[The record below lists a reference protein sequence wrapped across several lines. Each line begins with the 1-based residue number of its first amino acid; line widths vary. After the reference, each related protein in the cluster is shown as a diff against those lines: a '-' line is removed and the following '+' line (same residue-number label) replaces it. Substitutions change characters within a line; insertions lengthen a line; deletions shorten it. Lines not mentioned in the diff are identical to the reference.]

1 MKNYELIKFN
11 HLFENED
18 TFLRELRENQ
28 VWYRGNP
35 EELEYFFKQVYNVY
49 QKSARSPYAVA
60 EAQTKF
66 WRTVSGDVPRVHSG
80 LPKLATQAIVN
91 LIAGNGYD
99 INVNDSEEEV
109 ERLKE
114 ILEENNFENLLQQ
127 AISTETWSGYV
138 FFKICHDLEL
148 TDKPI
153 IEVISPFNASCELER
168 GRTKSITF
176 HFKEDSEEKD
186 KNGVPKEEIEVREK
200 YYLENGKLKVEYKA
214 YKGKTEVALPEKYKE
229 YETNYPLTFLPAM
242 IKNNTGHNSRFPNKP
257 YGESDFTSVQSL
269 FHTLDDLLSQTELEV
284 ANAIATKF
292 VNSKL
297 IPRDLNGKSFKFDRN
312 KTIQEITSND
322 MEDDNF
328 DVRKFV
334 SVLQPDIR
342 VDRYDKI
349 IADTYGRILTN
360 MGLSPLTVGLPG
372 FESVSASAA
381 SQREREKATIRTR
394 AKKLK
399 LWRPALEKLFECV
412 LKYDDY
418 IHNKA
423 EGEYDIAID
432 FPQYAVPTLDERIAT
447 IGQAVQLNIMSIE
460 KAIDELYPELTE
472 EERKKIILDIKLEQ
486 GVPLTQENIEDTP
499 TEG

>member
-1 MKNYELIKFN
+1 VKNYELIKFN

-66 WRTVSGDVPRVHSG
+66 WRTVSKDVPRVHSG

-91 LIAGNGYD
+91 LIAGNGYEV
-99 INVNDSEEEV
+99 NVNDDEEQV

-114 ILEENNFENLLQQ
+114 ILEENKFEDLLQE

-153 IEVISPFNASCELER
+153 IEVVSPFNATCETQR
-168 GRTKSITF
+168 GRVKSITF
-176 HFKEDSEEKD
+176 HFKEDAGEE
-186 KNGVPKEEIEVREK
+186 NEIEVREK
-200 YYLENGKLKVEYKA
+200 YYLENGKLQVEYKA
-214 YKGKTEVALPEKYKE
+214 YKDKQEVDLPEKYKE
-229 YETNYPLTFLPAM
+229 YETNYNLTFLPA
-242 IKNNTGHNSRFPNKP
+242 ILKNNTGHNSRFPKKP

-297 IPRDLNGKSFKFDRN
+297 IPRDINGKSYKFDRN
-312 KTIQEITSND
+312 QTVQEITSND
-322 MEDDNF
+322 MEDDTF
-328 DVRKFV
+328 DIRKFV

-360 MGLSPLTVGLPG
+360 IGLSPLTVGLPG
-372 FESVSASAA
+372 FESVQASAA

-394 AKKLK
+394 AKKIK
-399 LWRPALEKLFECV
+399 LWRPTLIKLFECV

-418 IHNKA
+418 INNKA
-423 EGEYDIAID
+423 EGEYEID
-432 FPQYAVPTLDERIAT
+432 VSFPQYAVPTLDERIAT

-460 KAIDELYPELTE
+460 KAIDELYPELSDE
-472 EERKKIILDIKLEQ
+472 DRQKIILDIKLEQ
-486 GVPLTQENIEDTP
+486 GVPLTQENIQDQEEQQE
-499 TEG
+499 TE

>member
-1 MKNYELIKFN
+1 MKNYELISFN

-28 VWYRGNP
+28 IWYRGNP

-60 EAQTKF
+60 ESQTKF

-80 LPKLATQAIVN
+80 LPKLATQALVN
-91 LIAGNGYD
+91 LISGNGYEV
-99 INVNDSEEEV
+99 NVNDSEEDLQ
-109 ERLKE
+109 RLE
-114 ILEENNFENLLQQ
+114 DILEDNNFDSLLQE
-127 AISTETWSGYV
+127 AISTETWAGFV

-153 IEVISPFNASCELER
+153 IEVVSPFNASCETER
-168 GRTKSITF
+168 GRIKSITF
-176 HFKEDSEEKD
+176 HFKQDIND
-186 KNGVPKEEIEVREK
+186 KEEIEIREK
-200 YYLENGKLKVEYKA
+200 YELKNGKLEVEIKA
-214 YKGKTEVALPEKYKE
+214 YKDDQEVELPEEYKE
-229 YETNYPLTFLPAM
+229 YETKYALSFIPALL
-242 IKNNTGHNSRFPNKP
+242 KNNTGHNSRFPNKP
-257 YGESDFTSVQSL
+257 YGESEFTSVQSL

-284 ANAIATKF
+284 SNAIATKF

-297 IPRDLNGKSFKFDRN
+297 IPKDINGKPYKFDRN
-312 KTIQEITSND
+312 QTVQEITSND
-322 MEDDNF
+322 MEDDTF

-342 VDRYDKI
+342 VDRYDGI
-349 IADTYGRILTN
+349 ITDIYARILTN

-372 FESVSASAA
+372 FESVQASAS
-381 SQREREKATIRTR
+381 SQREREKTTIRTR

-399 LWRPALEKLFECV
+399 LWKQTLRELFEKV

-418 IHNKA
+418 INNRS
-423 EGEYDIAID
+423 EGEYEISID

-447 IGQAVQLNIMSIE
+447 IGQAVQMNIMSVE
-460 KAIDELYPELTE
+460 KAIDELYPELTDE
-472 EERKKIILDIKLEQ
+472 DKKKIIVDIKLEQ
-486 GVPLTQENIEDTP
+486 GIPLTQENIQQPP
-499 TEG
+499 TEEQ

>member
-1 MKNYELIKFN
+1 MKNYELISFN

-18 TFLRELRENQ
+18 IFLRELRENQ
-28 VWYRGNP
+28 IWYRGNP

-80 LPKLATQAIVN
+80 LPKLATQALVN
-91 LIAGNGYD
+91 LIAGNGYEV
-99 INVNDSEEEV
+99 NVNDSEEDLK
-109 ERLKE
+109 RLE
-114 ILEENNFENLLQQ
+114 DILEDNNFDSLLQE
-127 AISTETWSGYV
+127 AISTETWAGFV

-153 IEVISPFNASCELER
+153 IEVVSPFNASCETER
-168 GRTKSITF
+168 GRIKSITF
-176 HFKEDSEEKD
+176 HFKQDIND
-186 KNGVPKEEIEVREK
+186 KEEIEIREK
-200 YYLENGKLKVEYKA
+200 YELVNGKLEVEIKA
-214 YKGKTEVALPEKYKE
+214 YKDDTEVDLPEEYKE
-229 YETNYPLTFLPAM
+229 YETKYALSFIPALL
-242 IKNNTGHNSRFPNKP
+242 KNNTGHNSRFPNKP
-257 YGESDFTSVQSL
+257 YGESEFTSVQSL

-284 ANAIATKF
+284 SNAIATKF

-297 IPRDLNGKSFKFDRN
+297 IPKDINGKPYKFDRN
-312 KTIQEITSND
+312 QTVQEITSND
-322 MEDDNF
+322 MEDDTF

-342 VDRYDKI
+342 VDRYDGI
-349 IADTYGRILTN
+349 ITDIYARILTN

-372 FESVSASAA
+372 FESVQASAS
-381 SQREREKATIRTR
+381 SQREREKTTIRTR

-399 LWRPALEKLFECV
+399 LWKQTLRDLFEKV

-418 IHNKA
+418 INNRS
-423 EGEYDIAID
+423 EGEYEISID

-447 IGQAVQLNIMSIE
+447 IGQAVQMNIMSVE
-460 KAIDELYPELTE
+460 KAIDELYPELSDE
-472 EERKKIILDIKLEQ
+472 DRNKIIVDIKLEQ
-486 GVPLTQENIEDTP
+486 GIPLTQENIQQQP
-499 TEG
+499 TEEQ

>member
-1 MKNYELIKFN
+1 MKNYELISFN

-28 VWYRGNP
+28 IWYRGNP

-60 EAQTKF
+60 ESQTKF

-80 LPKLATQAIVN
+80 LPKLATQALVN
-91 LIAGNGYD
+91 LISGNGYEV
-99 INVNDSEEEV
+99 NVNDSEEDLQ
-109 ERLKE
+109 RLE
-114 ILEENNFENLLQQ
+114 DILEDNNFDSLLQE
-127 AISTETWSGYV
+127 AISTETWAGFV

-153 IEVISPFNASCELER
+153 IEVVSPFNASCETER
-168 GRTKSITF
+168 GRIKSITF
-176 HFKEDSEEKD
+176 HFKQDIND
-186 KNGVPKEEIEVREK
+186 KEEIEIREK
-200 YYLENGKLKVEYKA
+200 YELKNGKLEVEIKA
-214 YKGKTEVALPEKYKE
+214 YKDDQEVELPEEYKE
-229 YETNYPLTFLPAM
+229 YETKYALSFIPALL
-242 IKNNTGHNSRFPNKP
+242 KNNTGHNSRFPNKP
-257 YGESDFTSVQSL
+257 YGESEFTSVQSL

-284 ANAIATKF
+284 SNAIATKF

-297 IPRDLNGKSFKFDRN
+297 IPKDINGKPYKFDRN
-312 KTIQEITSND
+312 QTVQEITSND
-322 MEDDNF
+322 MEDDTF

-342 VDRYDKI
+342 VDRYDGI
-349 IADTYGRILTN
+349 ITDIYARILTN

-372 FESVSASAA
+372 FESVQASAS
-381 SQREREKATIRTR
+381 SQREREKTTIRTR

-399 LWRPALEKLFECV
+399 LWKQTLRDLFEKV

-418 IHNKA
+418 INNRS
-423 EGEYDIAID
+423 EGEYEISID

-447 IGQAVQLNIMSIE
+447 IGQAVQMNIMSVE
-460 KAIDELYPELTE
+460 KAIDELYPELTDE
-472 EERKKIILDIKLEQ
+472 DKKKIIVDIKLEQ
-486 GVPLTQENIEDTP
+486 GIPLTQENIQQPP
-499 TEG
+499 TEEQ

>member
-1 MKNYELIKFN
+1 MKNYELISFD

-28 VWYRGNP
+28 IWYRGNP
-35 EELEYFFKQVYNVY
+35 EEIEYFFKQVYNVY

-99 INVNDSEEEV
+99 LNVNDSEEET
-109 ERLKE
+109 ERLKD
-114 ILEENNFENLLQQ
+114 ILDDNNFDSLLQE
-127 AISTETWSGYV
+127 AISTETWAGYV
-138 FFKICHDLEL
+138 FFKISHDLDL

-153 IEVISPFNASCELER
+153 IEVVSPFNASCETER

-176 HFKEDSEEKD
+176 HFKEDASD
-186 KNGVPKEEIEVREK
+186 NEEIEIREK
-200 YYLENGKLKVEYKA
+200 YELENGKLQVEIKA
-214 YKGKTEVALPEKYKE
+214 FKDDQEIDLPEAYTE
-229 YETNYPLTFLPAM
+229 YETNYPLAFIPALL
-242 IKNNTGHNSRFPNKP
+242 KNNTGHNSRFPKKP

-284 ANAIATKF
+284 SNAIATKF

-297 IPRDLNGKSFKFDRN
+297 IPKDMNGKSYKFDRN
-312 KTIQEITSND
+312 QTVQEITSND
-322 MEDDNF
+322 MEDDAF
-328 DVRKFV
+328 DIRKFV

-342 VDRYDKI
+342 VDRYDAI
-349 IADTYGRILTN
+349 ITDTYARILTN

-372 FESVSASAA
+372 FESVQASAS
-381 SQREREKATIRTR
+381 SQREREKTTIRTR

-399 LWRPALEKLFECV
+399 LWRATLIDLFKKV

-418 IHNKA
+418 LNNKG
-423 EGEYDIAID
+423 EGEYDIEVE

-447 IGQAVQLNIMSIE
+447 IGQAVQMNIMSVE
-460 KAIDELYPELTE
+460 KAIDELYPELSDE
-472 EERKKIILDIKLEQ
+472 DKKQIIVDIKLEQ
-486 GVPLTQENIEDTP
+486 GIPLTQQNVAEAP
-499 TEG
+499 TEEQ

>member
-1 MKNYELIKFN
+1 MKNYELISFN

-18 TFLRELRENQ
+18 IFLRELRENQ
-28 VWYRGNP
+28 IWYRGNP

-80 LPKLATQAIVN
+80 LPKLATQALVN
-91 LIAGNGYD
+91 LIAGNGYE
-99 INVNDSEEEV
+99 INVNDSEEDLK
-109 ERLKE
+109 RLE
-114 ILEENNFENLLQQ
+114 DILEDNNFDSLLQE
-127 AISTETWSGYV
+127 AISTETWAGFV

-153 IEVISPFNASCELER
+153 IEVVSPFNASCETER
-168 GRTKSITF
+168 GRIKSITF
-176 HFKEDSEEKD
+176 HFKQDIND
-186 KNGVPKEEIEVREK
+186 KEEIEIREK
-200 YYLENGKLKVEYKA
+200 YELKNGKLEVEIKA
-214 YKGKTEVALPEKYKE
+214 YKDDTEVDLPEEYKE
-229 YETNYPLTFLPAM
+229 YETKYALSFIPALL
-242 IKNNTGHNSRFPNKP
+242 KNNTGHNSRFPNKP
-257 YGESDFTSVQSL
+257 YGESEFTSVQSL

-284 ANAIATKF
+284 SNAIATKF

-297 IPRDLNGKSFKFDRN
+297 IPKDINGKPYKFDRN
-312 KTIQEITSND
+312 QTVQEITSND
-322 MEDDNF
+322 MEDDTF

-342 VDRYDKI
+342 VDRYDGI
-349 IADTYGRILTN
+349 ITDIYARILTN

-372 FESVSASAA
+372 FESVQASAS
-381 SQREREKATIRTR
+381 SQREREKTTIRTR

-399 LWRPALEKLFECV
+399 LWKQTLRDLFEKV

-418 IHNKA
+418 INNRS
-423 EGEYDIAID
+423 EGEYEISID

-447 IGQAVQLNIMSIE
+447 IGQAVQMNIMSVE
-460 KAIDELYPELTE
+460 KAIDELYPELSDE
-472 EERKKIILDIKLEQ
+472 DRNKIIVDIKLEQ
-486 GVPLTQENIEDTP
+486 GIPLTQENIQQQP
-499 TEG
+499 TEEQ

>member
-1 MKNYELIKFN
+1 MKNYELISFN

-28 VWYRGNP
+28 IWYRGNP

-91 LIAGNGYD
+91 LIAGNGYEV
-99 INVNDSEEEV
+99 NVNDSEEELK
-109 ERLKE
+109 RLE
-114 ILEENNFENLLQQ
+114 DILEDNNFDSLLQE
-127 AISTETWSGYV
+127 AISTETWAGYV
-138 FFKICHDLEL
+138 FFKISHDLEL

-153 IEVISPFNASCELER
+153 IEVVSPFNASCETER
-168 GRTKSITF
+168 GRIKSITF
-176 HFKEDSEEKD
+176 HFKQDIND
-186 KNGVPKEEIEVREK
+186 KEEIEIREK
-200 YYLENGKLKVEYKA
+200 YELENGKLEVEIKA
-214 YKGKTEVALPEKYKE
+214 YKDDQEVELPEEYQE
-229 YETNYPLTFLPAM
+229 YETQYTLSFIPALL
-242 IKNNTGHNSRFPNKP
+242 KNNTGHNSRFPNKP
-257 YGESDFTSVQSL
+257 YGESEFTSVQSL

-284 ANAIATKF
+284 SNAIATKF

-297 IPRDLNGKSFKFDRN
+297 IPKDLNGKPYKFDRN
-312 KTIQEITSND
+312 QTVQEITSND
-322 MEDDNF
+322 MEDDTF

-342 VDRYDKI
+342 VDRYDGI
-349 IADTYGRILTN
+349 ITDTYARILTN

-372 FESVSASAA
+372 FESVQASAS
-381 SQREREKATIRTR
+381 SQREREKTTIRTR

-399 LWRPALEKLFECV
+399 LWKQTLRDLFEKV

-418 IHNKA
+418 INNRS
-423 EGEYDIAID
+423 EGEYDITIE

-447 IGQAVQLNIMSIE
+447 IGQAVQMNIMSVE
-460 KAIDELYPELTE
+460 KAIDELYPELSDE
-472 EERKKIILDIKLEQ
+472 DRKKIIVDIKLEQ
-486 GVPLTQENIEDTP
+486 GIPLTQDNIQQPP
-499 TEG
+499 TEEQ